1 MTETKPEDKVEERRL
16 PEPHKRIFLV
26 VADESE
32 EMHLALRYAA
42 RRAWMTGGNVALLY
56 VMSPAD
62 FQEWSGVE
70 SVMKEEMRREA
81 EKLMLQAAKTVNDI
95 TGQRPGFYLRQGNPQ
110 DELLKLQEEDRSIT
124 VLVLATRKDSDDP
137 GPLLKYLTSKGLGK
151 LRIPV
156 VMVPGNL
163 SEADVDELSS

>member
-1 MTETKPEDKVEERRL
+1 MTDQDTEHNTEERRL

-32 EMHLALRYAA
+32 EMHLALRYAS
-42 RRAWMTGGNVALLY
+42 RRAWMTGGNVALLH
-56 VMSPAD
+56 VISPAD

-70 SVMKEEMRREA
+70 NMMKEEMRREA
-81 EKLMLQAAKTVNDI
+81 EQLMLQAAKTVNDI
-95 TGQRPGFYLRQGNPQ
+95 TGQRPGFYIRQGNPL

-124 VLVLATRKDSDDP
+124 VLVLATRKESDNP
-137 GPLLKYLTSKGLGK
+137 GPLLQFLTSKGLAK